1 MEILQN
7 SRLSLRKEKLDD
19 LIHKKRVKYLEET
32 KIIINHSEE
41 DRQII
46 TSDSYPVIIHQTQK
60 NNRVDEKTMNER
72 FLNLS
77 LNKPLDIV
85 RSLLN
90 RNQIC
95 HILDK
100 SVNELRQ
107 YNIKSIQ
114 YYELN
119 DLKLCVFKL
128 RDLLTKKGVV
138 IEASLQILLYD
149 SLFTVLEKYNHYC
162 NFDIQLIVIYYR

>member
-1 MEILQN
+1 
-7 SRLSLRKEKLDD
+7 
-19 LIHKKRVKYLEET
+19 
-32 KIIINHSEE
+32 
-41 DRQII
+41 
-46 TSDSYPVIIHQTQK
+46 
-60 NNRVDEKTMNER
+60 MNER